1 MRDWLWVY
9 NVEDVVLFIEAFR
22 KMAGNYYPDKID
34 VYKDQ
39 VSILGISMTYV
50 FELYSPGNI
59 CNFYRDK
66 R

>member
-39 VSILGISMTYV
+39 VSILGISMTYLLKK
-50 FELYSPGNI
+50 FL
-59 CNFYRDK
+59 K
-66 R
+66 KKA